1 MNESQVILIK
11 NRTAFI
17 LFSFIGLLL
26 YLNALNSPFH
36 YDDISFLKENLGI
49 KSFSLFWDRFG
60 GNISALFSGRPI
72 LLLTFLINFKLGGLD
87 TLGYHLLNVLIH
99 VSNAFFL
106 YIILRRYLESGSG
119 KDLSKTPL
127 LAAGLFLIHP
137 ICTES
142 VTYLSSRSSEL
153 SALFV
158 LLSMYCFFRG
168 TEQKIRGAF
177 YLLSVLFFLFGLMT
191 KEAAVVLPAL
201 LLLFDYF
208 FIAKSMRGLLARLK
222 YHLPHILIMS
232 ALSIVYI
239 SMIVTPP
246 AGAVRPW
253 LTHIFTELKVFTQYL
268 RLLIIP
274 VGLNIDHD
282 VIPSGFLDSQ
292 VVVAILILSAL
303 LSAAVI
309 IRKRYSVI
317 SFSIFWFFINMVPF
331 LFMRLEDFMAE
342 RWIYLAAIGFCIG
355 IADILMTMIGPYRRT
370 GLVAT
375 GVILLLFGSLTVARN
390 QVYASPV
397 LLWEDAAKK
406 SPEKYRPFVNLSS
419 AYMEKGDAARAIESS
434 QEAIKQWKKRSSNSK
449 DVLTAYINLTTA
461 SYGDNPGQAGEV
473 LSAIATDAS
482 QNVDYF
488 STLGSF
494 SMNAGKYQAAVASFK
509 KALALSPQSAA
520 FLFLIGECYENIGQ
534 KETAQ
539 EYFVRATTVIPQT
552 AKEYMGQGEA
562 FSKLGDYQKA
572 SDRFHESV
580 RTDPMDV
587 SMRVYFAT
595 ILQKNQHLNQA
606 LEQFSLALKIS
617 PGYAPAYK
625 GMGEV
630 MLEKGKYEMAEKY
643 LDRAL
648 ALLPLRSPER
658 KNVLAL
664 METAKR
670 GALEHAGGTVVR

>member
-1 MNESQVILIK
+1 MNESPVMPIR

-17 LFSFIGLLL
+17 LFSLVGLLL
-26 YLNALNSPFH
+26 YLNSLNSPFH
-36 YDDISFLKENLGI
+36 YDDIYYLKENLGI
-49 KSFSLFWDRFG
+49 KSLALFWDRFG
-60 GNISALFSGRPI
+60 GNISALFRGRPI
-72 LLLTFLINFKLGGLD
+72 LLLTFLINYKLGGLD

-99 VSNAFFL
+99 VSNAFLL
-106 YIILRRYLESGSG
+106 YIILRRYLESGTG
-119 KDLSKTPL
+119 KGLSNTPL

-177 YLLSVLFFLFGLMT
+177 YLFSVLFFLFGLMT

-208 FIAKSMRGLLARLK
+208 FISKSMRGLQTRLK
-222 YHLPHILIMS
+222 YHLPHILVMC
-232 ALSIVYI
+232 ALSVVYI
-239 SMIVTPP
+239 SMIVAPP

-268 RLLIIP
+268 RLLTVP
-274 VGLNIDHD
+274 VGLNIDHE
-282 VIPSGFLDSQ
+282 VIPSGLADSQ
-292 VVVAILILSAL
+292 VVVSILILSAL
-303 LSAAVI
+303 LSAAMIV
-309 IRKRYSVI
+309 RKRYPVI

-355 IADILMTMIGPYRRT
+355 IADILMTMTRLYRRT

-375 GVILLLFGSLTVARN
+375 GVVLLLCGTLTVTRN

-419 AYMEKGDAARAIESS
+419 AYMENGDTAKAIESS
-434 QEAIKQWKKRSSNSK
+434 QEAIRQWKKKGSNSK
-449 DVLTAYINLTTA
+449 DILTAYINLTTA
-461 SYGDNPGQAGEV
+461 AYGDDPGQAGEV
-473 LSAIATDAS
+473 LSAIATEAS
-482 QNVDYF
+482 QNVDYYG
-488 STLGSF
+488 TLGSF
-494 SMNAGKYQAAVASFK
+494 SMNAGKYQDALASFK
-509 KALALSPQSAA
+509 KALALSPRSAA
-520 FLFLIGECYENIGQ
+520 FLFLIGECYENTGQ
-534 KETAQ
+534 KGIAR
-539 EYFVRATTVIPQT
+539 EYFVRATTMIPQT
-552 AKEYMGQGEA
+552 AQEYMGQGEA
-562 FSKLGDYQKA
+562 FSKLGEYQKA
-572 SDRFHESV
+572 SDCFHESV

-595 ILQKNQHLNQA
+595 ILQKNQYLDQA

-617 PGYAPAYK
+617 PGYVPAYK

-664 METAKR
+664 METAKK
-670 GALEHAGGTVVR
+670 GALEHTGGTVVR